1 MIVGGGRRGVVSAAC
16 YVARTYGV
24 RSAMPMFK
32 ALAAL
37 PEAVVVKPDMAKY
50 VAVAREVRARWRR

>member
-1 MIVGGGRRGVVSAAC
+1 MIVGGGKRGVVATCC

-32 ALAAL
+32 ALAAC
-37 PEAVVVKPDMAKY
+37 PHAVVIRPDMAKY
-50 VAVAREVRARWRR
+50 VRVGKKSAR